1 MRVNKLKIQVSEF
14 KAKHLA
20 PEPECFR
27 IERVEGQVPK
37 RFIRREWLNWSI
49 GQNLDLPD
57 GVSIRKGV
65 EKILQA
71 EFALEDIAKKEWKH
85 DICQLHEDVEIFIY
99 HVVRTRV

>member
-1 MRVNKLKIQVSEF
+1 MKIQVSEF
-14 KAKHLA
+14 KAKLLG

-27 IERVEGQVPK
+27 IEREEGQVPK

-71 EFALEDIAKKEWKH
+71 EFALEDIEKKEWRHECYNSH
-85 DICQLHEDVEIFIY
+85 DDVEIFIY